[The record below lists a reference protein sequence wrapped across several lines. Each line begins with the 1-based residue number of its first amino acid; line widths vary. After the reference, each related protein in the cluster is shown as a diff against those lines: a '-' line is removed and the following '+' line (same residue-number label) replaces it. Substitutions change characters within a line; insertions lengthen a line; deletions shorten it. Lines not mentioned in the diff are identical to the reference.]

1 LFSNRVGLLQSN
13 ILSRQQRVTK
23 DTYDDN
29 SRNVPPPAVN
39 RNPHAVADDLFASSG
54 FFDAS
59 DIVQVKY
66 EMLRRVAIDG
76 ISVRDATH
84 AFGFSRQTFYL
95 AKADFE
101 QSGLPGLL
109 PFKPGPKEGHKLT
122 KEVLNFIRESRANDP
137 SLTISELTGR
147 VKERFH
153 IEIHQQS
160 VQRALQHIRVGP
172 NAFDTK
178 RPTIFVSDYLEID
191 FANRRVRA
199 AQNDVRLTP
208 TEFNI
213 LRHLFSQAGRPVP
226 HRKLVRLVWGRNP
239 VGDLSSLRVYV
250 NQLRRKIEPNPS
262 EPRYILTVPWVGYRF
277 VALTE

>member
-1 LFSNRVGLLQSN
+1 M
-13 ILSRQQRVTK
+13 TK
-23 DTYDDN
+23 EAYDANFRDL
-29 SRNVPPPAVN
+29 RLPAVN
-39 RNPHAVADDLFASSG
+39 PNPHAITDELFASSV

-66 EMLRRVAIDG
+66 EMLRRVAVDG

-101 QSGLPGLL
+101 QNGLPGLL
-109 PFKPGPKEGHKLT
+109 PFKPGPKESHKLT
-122 KEVLNFIRESRANDP
+122 KEVLDFIRESRANDP

-160 VQRALQHIRVGP
+160 IHRALRHIREGL
-172 NAFDTK
+172 NAFGATHA
-178 RPTIFVSDYLEID
+178 TMFVSDYLEID

-199 AQNDVRLTP
+199 AQNHVHLTP
-208 TEFNI
+208 TEFDI
-213 LRHLFSQAGRPVP
+213 LRHLFSHAGKPVP
-226 HRKLVRLVWGRNP
+226 HRKLVRLVWGRNSI
-239 VGDLSSLRVYV
+239 GDLSCLRVYV
-250 NQLRRKIEPNPS
+250 NQLRKKIEPNPS
-262 EPRYILTVPWVGYRF
+262 EPTYILTEPWIGYRF
-277 VALTE
+277 VACSDGGRQDNPIPQRTLT

>member
-1 LFSNRVGLLQSN
+1 M
-13 ILSRQQRVTK
+13 TK

-29 SRNVPPPAVN
+29 SRNVPRPAVN
-39 RNPHAVADDLFASSG
+39 PNPHAVTDELFANSG
-54 FFDAS
+54 FFDGT

-76 ISVRDATH
+76 ISVQDATH

-101 QSGLPGLL
+101 QNGLPGLL
-109 PFKPGPKEGHKLT
+109 PFKRGPKESHKLS
-122 KEVLNFIRESRANDP
+122 KEVLDFIRESRANDP
-137 SLTISELTGR
+137 SLTVSELTAR

-160 VQRALQHIRVGP
+160 IHRALRRIREGL
-172 NAFDTK
+172 NASG
-178 RPTIFVSDYLEID
+178 RMHPTTFVSDYLVID

-199 AQNDVRLTP
+199 AQNDVHLTP
-208 TEFNI
+208 TEFDI
-213 LRHLFSQAGRPVP
+213 LRHLFSHAGKPVP
-226 HRKLVRLVWGRNP
+226 HRKLVQLVWGRNS

-250 NQLRRKIEPNPS
+250 NQLRKKIEPNPS
-262 EPRYILTVPWVGYRF
+262 EPRYILTVPWVGYLF
-277 VALTE
+277 VVPTE